1 MTKYPLLLTILALL
15 LLVSAVISMGIG
27 AAPVTPYQ
35 VLQVLHTHL
44 LGHPVGGTNDLI
56 IWSLRLPRIALAVL
70 VGGGLAVSGVIMQA
84 LFHNPLADPYIVGV
98 SSGAAF
104 GAVLAV
110 ALGMGLSILGM
121 NAVPLCAFLGAVA
134 VTALVY
140 GLSRQ
145 RARMPV
151 TTLLLTGIALGSM
164 LQAVTAFLLLQQGHS
179 ELREVMGWLMGS
191 LANSD
196 WRHVGLLLPY
206 VAIVLALS
214 WCWQRELNVLAFGED
229 TAHQLGIPLER
240 TKLLLLMLASL
251 IAAGAVAMSGV
262 IAFVGLIVPHVMRR
276 LVGPNH
282 RRLLP
287 ASFLGGGLLLL
298 WADMLAR
305 SVLPGSEIPIGIIT
319 SVLGAPF
326 FLYVLYRRSPG
337 TSA

>member
-134 VTALVY
+134 VTWRQL
-140 GLSRQ
+140 GRMMRQ
-145 RARMPV
+145 RRSEPPSGDSGRAVPV
-151 TTLLLTGIALGSM
+151 N
-164 LQAVTAFLLLQQGHS
+164 
-179 ELREVMGWLMGS
+179 R
-191 LANSD
+191 
-196 WRHVGLLLPY
+196 
-206 VAIVLALS
+206 
-214 WCWQRELNVLAFGED
+214 
-229 TAHQLGIPLER
+229 
-240 TKLLLLMLASL
+240 
-251 IAAGAVAMSGV
+251 
-262 IAFVGLIVPHVMRR
+262 
-276 LVGPNH
+276 
-282 RRLLP
+282 
-287 ASFLGGGLLLL
+287 
-298 WADMLAR
+298 
-305 SVLPGSEIPIGIIT
+305 
-319 SVLGAPF
+319 
-326 FLYVLYRRSPG
+326 
-337 TSA
+337 